1 MKRRKLQ
8 MTMIAVMFAML
19 MGGCAEEAYTLTEKE
34 EALIVNYSAHVV
46 TKYNTYQ
53 KEGLTYVWPE
63 DTEAV
68 EDEQSEA
75 VTSDVQ
81 QTEQI
86 TGEDGVQAEVPNYV
100 ENNTETTYAPNTATL
115 TELFGG
121 SGVELDFVGVRL
133 ATTYVD
139 DAYLLYP
146 DEGKQYFVMG
156 IDITNT
162 GQTDTSVDYL
172 TDDFEFQLIL
182 NDEVKASSEITLL
195 MQDFSTFEAILKA
208 GETRETILLFQIPT
222 SVTTI
227 ERVDLVV
234 SGEESYQIILEN
246 D

>member
-68 EDEQSEA
+68 EDGQPEA
-75 VTSDVQ
+75 VASDVQ
-81 QTEQI
+81 QAEQM
-86 TGEDGVQAEVPNYV
+86 TAEDGVQAEVPNYV
-100 ENNTETTYAPNTATL
+100 ENNMETTYAPNTATF

-121 SGVELDFVGVRL
+121 NGIELDYVGVRL
-133 ATTYVD
+133 ATTYVEG
-139 DAYLLYP
+139 AYLLYP
-146 DEGKQYFVMG
+146 DEGKQFLVMG
-156 IDITNT
+156 IDITNA
-162 GQTDTSVDYL
+162 GQADVRVDYL
-172 TDDFEFQLIL
+172 SDGSEFQLIL
-182 NDEVKASSEITLL
+182 NGEVKSPSEITLL

-222 SVTTI
+222 SVTTV